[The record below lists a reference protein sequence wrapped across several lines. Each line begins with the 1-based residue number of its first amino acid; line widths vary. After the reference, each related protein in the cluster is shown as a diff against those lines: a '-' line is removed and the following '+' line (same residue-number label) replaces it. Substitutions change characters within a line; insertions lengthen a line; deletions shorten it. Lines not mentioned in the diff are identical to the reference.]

1 MDKENKGKTEE
12 KTEKKE
18 IEQYLDA
25 KDNLD
30 SIKAEYKELKKK
42 SRKLIKIR
50 MLNFVAILWIVLGI
64 TFLFVGGYF
73 SIRDKNYSEKIQAMP
88 IIATNYEEEY
98 LKNFVRL
105 SYVYVYNND
114 AYSNRV
120 VITKKEIQKMIETE
134 TIMVRVNPKHPD
146 RSYIDRDIQFIS
158 VVYTIGGVFIL
169 IGILS
174 KYLFNKKE
182 KDYVEANTI
191 SEDISSI

>member
-1 MDKENKGKTEE
+1 MDKENKGK
-12 KTEKKE
+12 KEKKE

-25 KDNLD
+25 KDNLE

-50 MLNFVAILWIVLGI
+50 MLNFIAILWIVLGI
-64 TFLFVGGYF
+64 AFLFIGGFF

-98 LKNFVRL
+98 LKKFVRL

-120 VITKKEIQKMIETE
+120 VITKKEIHKMIETE
-134 TIMVRVNPKHPD
+134 AIMVRVNPKHPD
-146 RSYIDRDIQFIS
+146 RSYIDRDTQFIS

-174 KYLFNKKE
+174 KYVFNKKE

-191 SEDISSI
+191 SRDISSI

>member
-1 MDKENKGKTEE
+1 MDKENKGK
-12 KTEKKE
+12 KEKKE

-25 KDNLD
+25 KDNLE

-50 MLNFVAILWIVLGI
+50 MLNFIAILWIVLGI
-64 TFLFVGGYF
+64 AFLFIGGFF

-98 LKNFVRL
+98 LKKFVL
-105 SYVYVYNND
+105 FSYVYVYNND

-120 VITKKEIQKMIETE
+120 VITKKEIHKMIETE
-134 TIMVRVNPKHPD
+134 AIMVRVNPKHPD
-146 RSYIDRDIQFIS
+146 RSYIDRDTQFIS

-174 KYLFNKKE
+174 KYVFNKKE

>member
-1 MDKENKGKTEE
+1 MDKENKGK
-12 KTEKKE
+12 KEKKE

-25 KDNLD
+25 KDNLE

-50 MLNFVAILWIVLGI
+50 MLNFIAILWIVLGI
-64 TFLFVGGYF
+64 AFLFIGGFF

-98 LKNFVRL
+98 LKKFVRL

-120 VITKKEIQKMIETE
+120 VITKKEIHKMIETE
-134 TIMVRVNPKHPD
+134 AIMVRVNPKHPD
-146 RSYIDRDIQFIS
+146 RSYIDRDTQFIS

-174 KYLFNKKE
+174 KYVFNKKE